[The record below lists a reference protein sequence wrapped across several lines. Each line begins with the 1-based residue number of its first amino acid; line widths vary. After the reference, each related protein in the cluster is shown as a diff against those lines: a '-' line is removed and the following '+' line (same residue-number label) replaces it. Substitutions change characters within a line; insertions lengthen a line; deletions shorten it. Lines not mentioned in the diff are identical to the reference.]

1 MPLIKYVG
9 LKPKK
14 QDNVAGTGIWWLGQG
29 DVREVPDSATG
40 KLLAHPDV
48 WALADV
54 AEGAGLA
61 AAVAPVSQPASAKP
75 PANDPPKFALDGPAG
90 VVVLDP
96 MDDAAVKAWAAE
108 NLEPHNIKVDGRLKG
123 DKLKQAVIDAVK
135 AATAEA

>member
-9 LKPKK
+9 LKAKK

-29 DVREVPDSATG
+29 DVRQVPDSATG

-61 AAVAPVSQPASAKP
+61 AASVPGSQPENTKP
-75 PANDPPKFALDGPAG
+75 LADDAPKFALDGPAG
-90 VVVLDP
+90 VVVLDT
-96 MDDAAVKAWAAE
+96 MDDAAVKAWATA

-135 AATAEA
+135 AATAEG

>member
-9 LKPKK
+9 LKAKK
-14 QDNVAGTGIWWLGQG
+14 QDNVAGTGIWWLGHG
-29 DVREVPDSATG
+29 DVRDVPDSATG

-61 AAVAPVSQPASAKP
+61 AIAAQSTAAPPQDAAPA
-75 PANDPPKFALDGPAG
+75 KFVLQGQAG
-90 VVVLDP
+90 EVVLDT
-96 MDDAAVKAWAAE
+96 MEDAAVKTWVAE

-135 AATAEA
+135 AATVEG

>member
-9 LKPKK
+9 RKAKK
-14 QDNVAGTGIWWLGQG
+14 QDNVAGTGIWWLGHG

-54 AEGAGLA
+54 AESAGLA
-61 AAVAPVSQPASAKP
+61 AIATQSIAAPPNPTIA
-75 PANDPPKFALDGPAG
+75 KFALQGPAG
-90 VVVLDP
+90 EVTLDP
-96 MDDAAVKAWAAE
+96 MDDAAVKTWVAE
-108 NLEPHNIKVDGRLKG
+108 NLEPHGIKVDGRLKG

-135 AATAEA
+135 AATTEG

>member
-9 LKPKK
+9 LKAKK

-29 DVREVPDSATG
+29 DVREVPDTATG

-54 AEGAGLA
+54 AKGAGLA
-61 AAVAPVSQPASAKP
+61 AVATPPSA
-75 PANDPPKFALDGPAG
+75 PANTKPQAGTPPKFALDGPAG
-90 VVVLDP
+90 VVLLDT